1 MESTFINNTLLGK
14 KEIWRFI
21 LTIFFVIIFHV
32 IGILLTGFIAI
43 ALNDGIKP
51 DSISDF
57 ISNNLNAYTSMAILN
72 MPFILSLIAL
82 LLSVKIIH
90 KRNWI
95 SLFNS
100 KTKLIWNKLLFGALL
115 FLILRLCQE
124 TITYFF
130 YPDEFN
136 FNLNPN
142 TFFPLLLI
150 SLVIIPL
157 QTSFEE
163 LFHRGYLLQTFAYF
177 LKYPWIAI
185 ILTSI
190 IFGLLHAGTHS
201 EIEVISY
208 FIIIGLILGIIVIVT
223 NGLEVVL
230 GMHAVQNL
238 FSLIITDSN
247 SKSSIF
253 VSNAPDGGI
262 LGWLITPVVFLI
274 IVILLYGT
282 GKLKNL
288 FIKKRS

>member
-1 MESTFINNTLLGK
+1 MKSTFIDNTLFGK
-14 KEIWRFI
+14 REIWRFI
-21 LTIFFVIIFHV
+21 ITIFLVIVFHI

-57 ISNNLNAYTSMAILN
+57 ISNNSNAYTSVIILN
-72 MPFILSLIAL
+72 LPFILSLIAL

-90 KRNWI
+90 KRNLI

-100 KTKLIWNKLLFGALL
+100 KTKLAWNKLILGASL

-130 YPDEFN
+130 YSDEFN

-142 TFFPLLLI
+142 TFFPLFLI
-150 SLVIIPL
+150 SLVIIPI

-163 LFHRGYLLQTFAYF
+163 IFHRGYLLQTFAYF
-177 LKYPWIAI
+177 FKYPWIAI
-185 ILTSI
+185 VLTSI

-208 FIIIGLILGIIVIVT
+208 FIIIGLGLCIIVIVT

-238 FSLIITDSN
+238 FSLIVTDSN
-247 SKSSIF
+247 SEPAIF

-262 LGWLITPVVFLI
+262 LGWLIAPIVFLI

-282 GKLKNL
+282 DNLKNL
-288 FIKKRS
+288 FIKRS